1 MIEDALRYQTQ
12 GDDWLKRVAIGGG
25 VLFLGIFILPLFT
38 FQGYML
44 EVMRR
49 VMRGETETPPAWG
62 DLDLVEITVDGVR
75 HTVVMVGYALALL
88 VVLAIPGV
96 VIFTGIVG
104 ESGALAVLGVLVG
117 GLVYL
122 AGVLAMA
129 AVLPVATGN
138 FVKEDS
144 IGAGFDLDVLRA
156 VVTNRTMLMAVLMA
170 FAVNII
176 VSAVS
181 SVLGFTIVGYL
192 LVPFVAFVGQSGI
205 MYIWADGF
213 ADAYEEEFGEPPL
226 SPAAGGPGTGVGTTA
241 DVAGESDDRGTGDE
255 TDDTASAWDDESTST
270 WDDEST
276 SAWDDDST
284 DTWDDAGDDRY

>member
-25 VLFLGIFILPLFT
+25 VLFLGVFLIPLFT

-62 DLDLVEITVDGVR
+62 DLDLVGITVDGVR
-75 HTVVMVGYALALL
+75 HTVVMLGYGLALL
-88 VVLAIPGV
+88 VVLAVPGV
-96 VIFTGIVG
+96 VLFTGIVG
-104 ESGALAVLGVLVG
+104 ESGVLAVLGVLIG

-122 AGVLAMA
+122 ASVIAMA

-138 FVKEDS
+138 FVKADS
-144 IGAGFDLDVLRA
+144 IAAGFDVDVLRA

-205 MYIWADGF
+205 MYIWGEGF
-213 ADAYEEEFGEPPL
+213 ADAYEEEYGEPPL
-226 SPAAGGPGTGVGTTA
+226 SPASPTDGPDTGIGTTSGMGEESTDQVAGG
-241 DVAGESDDRGTGDE
+241 
-255 TDDTASAWDDESTST
+255 TDDDSASAWDED
-270 WDDEST
+270 ST
-276 SAWDDDST
+276 SAWDDDSA
-284 DTWDDAGDDRY
+284 DDWDDAGDERY

>member
-25 VLFLGIFILPLFT
+25 VLFLGFLLVPLFT

-62 DLDLVEITVDGVR
+62 DLDLVETTVDGVR
-75 HTVVMVGYALALL
+75 HTVVVLGYGLALL
-88 VVLAIPGV
+88 VVLAVPGV
-96 VIFTGIVG
+96 VMFVGIAG

-144 IGAGFDLDVLRA
+144 IAAGFDLDVLRA

-205 MYIWADGF
+205 MYIWAEGF
-213 ADAYEEEFGEPPL
+213 ADAYEEEYGEPPL
-226 SPAAGGPGTGVGTTA
+226 APEAGFGAGTDATTGVRDEST
-241 DVAGESDDRGTGDE
+241 DRVAGE
-255 TDDTASAWDDESTST
+255 TDDDSATGWDD
-270 WDDEST
+270 DST

-284 DTWDDAGDDRY
+284 GDWDDTGDDRY